1 MTNIA
6 EQSMGL
12 ALRGLRGVAGLEIID
27 KVGLRS
33 ASERLVYGATKN
45 GFRSAGAASRTFS
58 AATKLGKPARQAK
71 RPPTGLFDLTP
82 DEEQEMLVEAVTAIA
97 AEKFRPAAVAADAA
111 KAAPKELLAAANE
124 MGVSTLGIPEAL
136 GGFMEERSA
145 VTSVLVASAMAHGDL
160 GLAVAALA
168 PGAVATAIGL
178 WGDAEQ
184 QATYLPAFA
193 AEEPV
198 VAALAILEPQPLFD
212 PWALKSTAT
221 ATPTGFSLNGVKA
234 LVPRGAE
241 AELFVV
247 AAELEDRG
255 PALFIVESSA
265 PGVTVSP
272 EPAMGVR
279 AAATA
284 TVRFEDVALAEL
296 ALLGAGA
303 PAVYAECID
312 RGRIAWCALAVGCG
326 KAVLDYVIPQVND
339 RIAFGEPV
347 SNRQAVAF
355 MVADIGIELE
365 GMRLATLRAASRAD
379 QGKDFTREAALARVL
394 CVDKGVKIG
403 SDGVQLLGGHG
414 YVKEHPVERWYRDL
428 RATGVFEGAL
438 LV

>member
-27 KVGLRS
+27 KVGLRGP
-33 ASERLVYGATKN
+33 SERLVYGATKN
-45 GFRSAGAASRTFS
+45 GFKTAGAASRTFV
-58 AATKLGKPARQAK
+58 AASKLGKPARQTH
-71 RPPTGLFDLTP
+71 RSQTGLFDLAP
-82 DEEQEMLVEAVTAIA
+82 DEEQEMLVEAVAAIA
-97 AEKFRPAAVAADAA
+97 SEKFRPAAVDADAA
-111 KAAPKELLAAANE
+111 KEAPKELLAAANE
-124 MGVSTLGIPEAL
+124 MGVATLGIPEAL

-160 GLAVAALA
+160 GLTVAALA

-178 WGDAEQ
+178 WGSAEQ

-198 VAALAILEPQPLFD
+198 VAALAILEPQPMFD
-212 PWALKSTAT
+212 PFALRSTAT
-221 ATPTGFSLNGVKA
+221 QTATGFELHATKA

-247 AAELEDRG
+247 AAVLEGRG
-255 PALFIVESSA
+255 PALFLVESSA
-265 PGVTVSP
+265 PGVSVTP

-284 TVRFEDVALAEL
+284 TVRFDGVALAEA
-296 ALLGAGA
+296 ALLGDAS

-312 RGRIAWCALAVGCG
+312 RGRIAWCALSVGCAQ
-326 KAVLDYVIPQVND
+326 AVLDYVIPQVNE

-365 GMRLATLRAASRAD
+365 GMRLTTLRAASRAD
-379 QGKDFTREAALARVL
+379 QGKPFTREAALARIL
-394 CVDKGVKIG
+394 CAEKGVRIG

-428 RATGVFEGAL
+428 RAAGVFEGAL